1 MPQVCIY
8 PKQAAAL
15 TGNGYQAGKLLL
27 QRIRARLGKPTR
39 ALVSIKEF
47 CSYTHLPEPEVRAA
61 LNSK

>member
-27 QRIRARLGKPTR
+27 QRIRACLGKPTR
-39 ALVSIKEF
+39 ALVSIQEF
-47 CSYTHLPEPEVRAA
+47 CAYTHLPETEVRAA
-61 LNSK
+61 LAPR